1 MGIPFTAVP
10 ARSLNS
16 ASRSSAT
23 SPIPWMWGVAFREK
37 PRSSNVN
44 EGGGTYEGLPVMV
57 PPLLTLPPLLI
68 VIHETLVTGA
78 HVQPEGALTVNVL
91 CSPLADA
98 VTEVGVRV

>member
-23 SPIPWMWGVAFREK
+23 SPMPWMCGVALREK

-44 EGGGTYEGLPVMV
+44 DGGGTYDGLPVMV

-68 VIHETLVTGA
+68 VIHEALLTGA
-78 HVQPEGALTVNVL
+78 QVHPKGALTVNVL
-91 CSPLADA
+91 CSPLAGE
-98 VTEVGVRV
+98 VTE